1 MREKIKTQNRIRI
14 FHMKQPNKMT
24 EQTETQTP
32 EQWPVR
38 FTQNSIRTIF
48 ILFTVFW
55 WVGYPLI
62 FVFIGIPFLIAAIVF
77 DCIILYRH
85 WWLLQGHGARTTPGK
100 AVGFS
105 FIPLFNFYWWF
116 VAYAG
121 LAKDNNA
128 YMDKVG
134 IQGTRVSHGL
144 ALSVC
149 ILGIIS
155 NTVGLIPYVGFVLA
169 IPGAILGFLFVLQ
182 QKNAILAIMD
192 NREKST
198 EQVAGEQPVAASNQ

>member
-1 MREKIKTQNRIRI
+1 V
-14 FHMKQPNKMT
+14 T
-24 EQTETQTP
+24 EQTERQIP

-38 FTQNSIRTIF
+38 FNESSIRTFF

-55 WVGYPLI
+55 WIGYPLT

-105 FIPLFNFYWWF
+105 FIPLFNFYWCF

-121 LAKDNNA
+121 LAEDNNA
-128 YMDKVG
+128 YMDKAG
-134 IQGTRVSHGL
+134 IQGAKMSYGL

-155 NTVGLIPYVGFVLA
+155 NTVGLIPYVGYVLA

-182 QKNAILAIMD
+182 IKNAILAIMD
-192 NREKST
+192 HREKSAG
-198 EQVAGEQPVAASNQ
+198 QIAGEQPVTVSNQ

>member
-1 MREKIKTQNRIRI
+1 
-14 FHMKQPNKMT
+14 MT
-24 EQTETQTP
+24 EDAGTQRAS
-32 EQWPVR
+32 EWPVT
-38 FTQNSIRTIF
+38 FTQDSIKKIF
-48 ILFTVFW
+48 VLFTVFW
-55 WVGYPLI
+55 WIGYPLT

-85 WWLLQGHGARTTPGK
+85 WWLLQGHGGRTTPGK

-105 FIPLFNFYWWF
+105 FIPLFSFYWWF

-121 LAKDNNA
+121 LVKDNNA

-134 IQGTRVSHGL
+134 LQRPKMSYGL

-149 ILGIIS
+149 IVGIIS
-155 NTVGLIPYVGFVLA
+155 SIGAWFPVANIIVA
-169 IPGAILGFLFVLQ
+169 IPEMIIGFLFVLQ

-192 NREKST
+192 YREKGAR
-198 EQVAGEQPVAASNQ
+198 EVAGK

>member
-1 MREKIKTQNRIRI
+1 
-14 FHMKQPNKMT
+14 MT
-24 EQTETQTP
+24 EDAGTQRAS
-32 EQWPVR
+32 EWPVT
-38 FTQNSIRTIF
+38 FTQDSIKKIF
-48 ILFTVFW
+48 VLFTVFW
-55 WVGYPLI
+55 WTGYPLTLL
-62 FVFIGIPFLIAAIVF
+62 VIGFPLLITAIVF

-85 WWLLQGHGARTTPGK
+85 WWLLQGHGGRTTPGK

-134 IQGTRVSHGL
+134 LQRPKMSYGL

-149 ILGIIS
+149 IVGIFA
-155 NTVGLIPYVGFVLA
+155 NTIGLIPYVGIVVA
-169 IPGAILGFLFVLQ
+169 IPSMIIGFLFVLQ
-182 QKNAILAIMD
+182 QKNAILAIM
-192 NREKST
+192 NYREKGAQ
-198 EQVAGEQPVAASNQ
+198 EVAGK